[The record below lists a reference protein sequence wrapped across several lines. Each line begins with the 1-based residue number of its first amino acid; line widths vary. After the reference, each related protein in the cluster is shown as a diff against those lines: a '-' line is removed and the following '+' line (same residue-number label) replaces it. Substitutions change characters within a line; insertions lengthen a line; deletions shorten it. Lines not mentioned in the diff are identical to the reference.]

1 MKRTNVILDE
11 KLLEEAR
18 RESGEKTYSG
28 VIMKALTEYVR
39 ELRLSRALKALH
51 GSATDDDFYPGYL
64 EEHLYHPRYQ
74 KTPVGPPPSKLAAHE
89 RRLPQKKSAK
99 RGPR

>member
-18 RESGEKTYSG
+18 RESGERTYSA
-28 VIMKALTEYVR
+28 VIMKALTQYVR

-74 KTPVGPPPSKLAAHE
+74 KTPVGPLPNKVAAHE
-89 RRLPQKKSAK
+89 QRLPKRKSTK
-99 RGPR
+99 RGSR